1 MLSSVAFAY
10 LALMLASFLL
20 SWVFTRWL
28 RNWAMARGWAA
39 PSASVHH
46 IHATSI
52 PRLGGVAVY
61 LAFVSVL
68 ALGFLIEPLLNFTLA
83 VSRITA
89 LQLLL
94 PGTLVF
100 LVGLYDDI
108 FGLKYYFKFAGQ
120 IVAGSMLFA
129 IGFRIFEL
137 PLLFGIRLGWLPGLV
152 LTIFWVVLITN
163 AFNLLDG
170 LDGLAAGSALFS
182 TLIVFVLC
190 MLTGNDLVATMT
202 VALAGAILG
211 FLRYNFTPASIFL
224 GDSGSLFIG
233 YMLSALALAG
243 AQKSTTMI
251 AVAIPVVSFGL
262 PILDTAVA
270 VARRFLGGKPLFV
283 ADRQHIHHKLLER
296 GLSQREAVILLY
308 GVSAAFALLSM
319 MVMNFGGRAFGVVLL
334 VVGLGVWFLVQQLH
348 YHEFVEL
355 KRIARRAIDQRQVI
369 VKDLAVRRATERFAD
384 VHEFSAICAVLQ
396 EAFESNEFDGFELTV
411 SSPAGRDAAT
421 RYWWQRTPGN
431 PDPADLRASAWVLA
445 LELVNGDNQSYG
457 SLRLYRVYDGRPLL
471 LDINVLTTDF
481 RAALADAV
489 ARASHMHARPSAARS
504 RAASAD

>member
-1 MLSSVAFAY
+1 MLSSVALAY
-10 LALMLASFLL
+10 LALMLVAFLL
-20 SWVFTRWL
+20 SWVFTREL
-28 RNWAMARGWAA
+28 RNWAIARGWAA
-39 PSASVHH
+39 PPASARH
-46 IHATSI
+46 IHATST

-68 ALGFLIEPLLNFTLA
+68 ALGFLTEPFLDFTFA
-83 VSRITA
+83 VSSTTA

-94 PGTLVF
+94 PGTLVL

-120 IVAGSMLFA
+120 IVAGAMLFV

-137 PLLFGIRLGWLPGLV
+137 PLLFGLRLGWLAGLV

-262 PILDTAVA
+262 PILDTSVA
-270 VARRFLGGKPLFV
+270 VVRRFLGGKPLFV

-296 GLSQREAVILLY
+296 GLSHREAVILLY

-319 MVMNFGGRAFGVVLL
+319 MVMNFGGRAFAVILL
-334 VVGLGVWFLVQQLH
+334 VVGMGVWFMVQQLH

-384 VHEFSAICAVLQ
+384 VHDLSAIRSVLR

-411 SSPAGRDAAT
+411 SSPATGDAPAC
-421 RYWWQRTPGN
+421 YWWQRTPGN

-481 RAALADAV
+481 RAALADALG
-489 ARASHMHARPSAARS
+489 RACRLHEPASAADS